1 MKDELLLIIILYI
14 FLFYLFS
21 NNKIIEA
28 YSVCPDKYY
37 KSNIYQNSNWHQKD
51 NKFGPNNITIFSMNE
66 ENNRNH
72 MCDDIKDYKIEP
84 PTIRYHKEFSCIGN
98 GCSIFPEA
106 VSFQDSP
113 ETTNFLDQYNRLMTA
128 KNQGLELRD
137 SKSNE
142 NYADPV
148 DLEESQE
155 RGNRA
160 LSEYY
165 SGKTFDEIKILMDTI
180 SSEVTQ

>member
-1 MKDELLLIIILYI
+1 MKDELILIVILYI
-14 FLFYLFS
+14 FLFCLFS

-37 KSNIYQNSNWHQKD
+37 KSNIYQNSNWHETD
-51 NKFGPNNITIFSMNE
+51 GDFGPDNITIFSMDE
-66 ENNRNH
+66 KNNRDH

-84 PTIRYHKEFSCIGN
+84 PNVRYYKEFSCQGN
-98 GCSIFPEA
+98 GCDKFPEA
-106 VSFQDSP
+106 VTFHDSP
-113 ETTNFLDQYNRLMTA
+113 ETTNFLEQYNKLTKARKDTLR
-128 KNQGLELRD
+128 LRD

-142 NYADPV
+142 MYADPS

-165 SGKTFDEIKILMDTI
+165 SGRTFNEIKILIDTI
-180 SSEVTQ
+180 SS